1 MPEIPMIESNH
12 DMSNPADFL
21 MARKLTEEVL

>member
-1 MPEIPMIESNH
+1 
-12 DMSNPADFL
+12 MSNPADFL